1 MPLARS
7 WAKTMSDKTFDYV
20 IIGAGSA
27 GCTIATNLIE
37 RRKGTVLLIEAGGH
51 DKDLFIHMPG
61 GLGKAIPRYTW
72 PYAAEP
78 SQDVKGRS
86 IAVPQGR
93 VLGGSSSVNGMLY
106 VRGHRNDYD
115 RWETEFGCKGWG
127 ADEMLRYFAKAENN
141 ESLTVPHHGNDGH
154 LKVTEIRYRH
164 PLSQAFVR
172 AGQQMGLEYLTDYN
186 GDRQEGVGFY
196 QATIFNGER
205 GSTAATYL
213 KAIRNHAEFKLE
225 VDALVERIEIEGG
238 RATGVTYRQGNRQVT
253 VHARA
258 EVIVTAGAIGSPKI
272 LQLSGIGPRSD
283 LENAGV
289 RVKHVLP
296 VGENFHDHMHTSVNA
311 SIKTPIS
318 LYGQDRGLRA
328 LKHGLQWMLFR
339 SGLLTSP
346 VLEGFAFVDTC
357 NQGQPDVQFHFLPV
371 IDAFDDPFG
380 VTEGRTHGIT
390 IKTGHLQPYSRGR
403 VTIRSSNPADLPR
416 IDGRYLSDRRDV
428 DGQVRATKLA
438 LRMLQQPALAAH
450 VDEVFSP
457 TCIPDDTAAIEDW
470 VRGAAKTVYH
480 PVGTCRMGMEP
491 ASSVVDTQ
499 LRVHGIA
506 GLRVADS
513 STMPSIPSG
522 NTNAPT
528 IALAEKA
535 SDLISNASH

>member
-1 MPLARS
+1 
-7 WAKTMSDKTFDYV
+7 MSDKTFDYIV
-20 IIGAGSA
+20 IGAGSA
-27 GCTIATNLIE
+27 GCTIATNLVE
-37 RRKGTVLLIEAGGH
+37 RHKGTVLLLEAGGR
-51 DKDLFIHMPG
+51 DKDIFIHMPG

-78 SQDVKGRS
+78 SDSVKGRS

-106 VRGHRNDYD
+106 VRGHRNDYE
-115 RWETEFGCKGWG
+115 RWENEFGCTGWG
-127 ADEMLRYFAKAENN
+127 AKEMLHYFAKAENN
-141 ESLTVPHHGNDGH
+141 ESLTAPYHGNKGH
-154 LKVTEIRYRH
+154 LQVTEIRYRH

-172 AGQQMGLEYLTDYN
+172 AGQQMGLDYLTDYN
-186 GDRQEGVGFY
+186 GERQEGVGFY

-213 KAIRNHAEFKLE
+213 KAIEKHPEFSLE
-225 VDALVERIEIEGG
+225 VDALVERVDIECG
-238 RATGVTYRQGNRQVT
+238 RAVGVTYRQGGRRVT
-253 VHARA
+253 ARARA

-272 LQLSGIGPRSD
+272 LQLSGIGPRSV
-283 LENAGV
+283 LEAAGV
-289 RVKHVLP
+289 PVKHVLP

-311 SIKTPIS
+311 TIKTPIS
-318 LYGQDRGLRA
+318 LYGQDRGWRA
-328 LKHGLQWMLFR
+328 LKHGIEWMFFR
-339 SGLLTSP
+339 SGILTSP

-357 NQGQPDVQFHFLPV
+357 NQGQPDVQFHFLPT
-371 IDAFDDPFG
+371 IDAFDDPVG
-380 VTEGRTHGIT
+380 VTKGRTHGLT

-403 VTIRSSNPADLPR
+403 VMIRSSNPEDLPR

-428 DGQVRATKLA
+428 DGLMRAAKLA
-438 LRMLQQPALAAH
+438 LKILRQPALAEH
-450 VDEVFSP
+450 VDEIFSP
-457 TCIPDDTAAIEDW
+457 ACPPDDDKGIEDW

-480 PVGTCRMGMEP
+480 PVGTCRMGVDS

-499 LRVHGIA
+499 LRVHGIV

-513 STMPSIPSG
+513 SIMPSIPSG

-535 SDLISNASH
+535 SDLIANAAR